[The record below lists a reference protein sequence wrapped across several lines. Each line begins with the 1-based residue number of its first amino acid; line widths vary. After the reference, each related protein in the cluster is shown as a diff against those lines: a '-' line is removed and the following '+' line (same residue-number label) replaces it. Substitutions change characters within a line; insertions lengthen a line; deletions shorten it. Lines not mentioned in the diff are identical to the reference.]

1 MADGW
6 RGSAIEN
13 SENGAAPTATGGA
26 SLAAAGQP
34 PPAPRVG
41 YFVGSIVNG
50 MRDGAL
56 RWADLAAMARRA
68 EEVGFA
74 SFWIP
79 DHLLFRFPDEAPHGP
94 WECWSLV
101 AALAAATDR
110 IELGTL
116 VACTAYRNP
125 ALLAKT
131 ADTVDEISGGRL
143 TLGLG
148 AGWHEPEFAAYD
160 YPFDHRFERF
170 EEAVVLTRTLLRE
183 GRADHH
189 GAFHAVA
196 GCELRP
202 RGPRPQGPPILLG
215 SLKNGPRMM
224 RLTARH
230 ADVWNGWLV
239 HGRSR
244 ADAVPAL
251 RGAVDAACAEVGR
264 DPTTLVRTVGIAVDQ
279 SPAAGTAAA
288 TPLTVGER
296 LPLAG
301 TPREIAEEL
310 RRFAAEGISEV
321 QVSPTV
327 DGLAGIELM
336 APVLER
342 LRNTPSA

>member
-1 MADGW
+1 MAGGW
-6 RGSAIEN
+6 RETAGDDSGT
-13 SENGAAPTATGGA
+13 GATP
-26 SLAAAGQP
+26 AAGGVLP
-34 PPAPRVG
+34 PAASRPPSAPRVG

-56 RWADLAAMARRA
+56 RWADLAAMATLA

-74 SFWIP
+74 SFWLP
-79 DHLLFRFPDEAPHGP
+79 DHLLFRFPGEAAHGP

-110 IELGTL
+110 IGLGTL

-131 ADTVDEISGGRL
+131 ADTIDEISGGRL

-148 AGWHEPEFAAYD
+148 AGWHEPEYAAYG

-170 EEAVVLTRTLLRE
+170 EEAVVLTRILLRE

-189 GAFHAVA
+189 GAFHEVT

-202 RGPRPQGPPILLG
+202 RGPRPQGPPVLLG
-215 SLKNGPRMM
+215 SLRNGPRMM

-230 ADVWNGWLV
+230 ADIWNGWLV

-251 RGAVDAACAEVGR
+251 REAVDAACAEVGR
-264 DPTTLVRTVGIAVDQ
+264 DPGTLARTVGIAVDQ
-279 SPAAGTAAA
+279 RPGAGAAA
-288 TPLTVGER
+288 ASPLTVGER
-296 LPLAG
+296 LPLTG
-301 TPREIAEEL
+301 TPEGIADEL

-342 LRNTPSA
+342 LRQEASG